1 MPKRRYYIYLCV
13 NERPADNPKG
23 CCMRNGADAV
33 RDRFAEQIRDRD
45 LRDVVRV
52 VRTSCLDNC
61 SKGPTLAVYPDDV
74 WYQGVQ
80 ADDVE
85 EILDR
90 HIGKGEPVERLLL
103 PPEEFD

>member
-1 MPKRRYYIYLCV
+1 M
-13 NERPADNPKG
+13 G
-23 CCMRNGADAV
+23 NGADAV
-33 RDRFAEQIRDRD
+33 RDRFAERIRDRD

-61 SKGPTLAVYPDDV
+61 SKGPTLVVYPDDV

-90 HIGKGEPVERLLL
+90 HIGEGKPVERLLL